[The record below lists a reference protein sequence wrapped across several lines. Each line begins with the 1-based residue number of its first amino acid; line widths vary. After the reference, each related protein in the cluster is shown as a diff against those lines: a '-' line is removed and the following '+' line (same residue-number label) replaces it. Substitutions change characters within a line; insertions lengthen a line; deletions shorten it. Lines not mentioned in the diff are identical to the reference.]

1 MRLHNQIFIA
11 LIAGAAIGAL
21 TSVDTRVLGV
31 PLLAVHDTIGNL
43 FVNALKMVVVPL
55 ITSALISAMIN
66 IQGGRDL
73 GRLGLKTMVW
83 YVTTT
88 TIAVLT
94 ALLLFNLIKP
104 GVVDG
109 VPAGERLGLASQT
122 ADVVAAMAER
132 GAGDFAGIILQIFPP
147 NIIQAGAEGQL
158 LGLIVFSMLFGM
170 FLRNQH
176 GSAAETLKQVVTGF
190 YATMEAITLFIIR
203 FAPLGVYALIA
214 RTVTQTGY
222 DAIAPLAWFF
232 FSVLLALAV
241 HAFVVLPILIRVLA
255 KRSPGRHIKAMTPA
269 LLTAFSSA
277 SSSATLPLT
286 MECVEQRAGVSNRT
300 ASFVLPLGA
309 TVNMD
314 GTALYECAAVLFIAQ
329 AYGLDLS
336 LASQAMIVLVA
347 ILTSIGVAGIPSA
360 SLVAI
365 TLILTTVG
373 LPAEAIGLILATD
386 RLLDMARTAVNIWG
400 DSVGA
405 VVVGRS
411 EGEED
416 ILSLPVAEME
426 LRRRDNAERG

>member
-11 LIAGAAIGAL
+11 MILGAVIGAM
-21 TSVDTRVLGV
+21 TSADTRILGL
-31 PLLAVHDTIGNL
+31 PLLAVHDTLGNL

-66 IQGGRDL
+66 IGAGKDL
-73 GRLGLKTMVW
+73 GRLGLKTMAW
-83 YVTTT
+83 YVGTTT
-88 TIAVLT
+88 LAVLT
-94 ALLLFNLIKP
+94 ALLLFNLLKP
-104 GVVDG
+104 GVIDNQPV
-109 VPAGERLGLASQT
+109 GERLGLAAETSE
-122 ADVVAAMAER
+122 VVAGMAER
-132 GAGDFAGIILQIFPP
+132 GAGDFAGIVLQIFPP
-147 NIIQAGAEGQL
+147 NIILAGAEGQL

-170 FLRNQH
+170 FLRKQE
-176 GSAAETLKQVVTGF
+176 GPAAQTLKDVVVGF
-190 YATMEAITLFIIR
+190 YNTMEAITLFIIR

-214 RTVTQTGY
+214 RTVTLTGY
-222 DAIAPLAWFF
+222 DAIEPLAWFF
-232 FSVLLALAV
+232 FSVLLALFV
-241 HAFVVLPILIRVLA
+241 HAFVVLPILIRLLA
-255 KRSPGRHIKAMTPA
+255 QRSPGRHIQAMTPA

-286 MECVEQRAGVSNRT
+286 IECVEKRSGVSNRT

-336 LASQAMIVLVA
+336 LASQALIVITA

-386 RLLDMARTAVNIWG
+386 RVLDMARTAVNIWG

-405 VVVGRS
+405 VIIGRS
-411 EGEED
+411 EGED
-416 ILSLPVAEME
+416 QILTLPVEEMVR
-426 LRRRDNAERG
+426 LHADRAARG

>member
-11 LIAGAAIGAL
+11 MVLGAVIGAV
-21 TSVDTRVLGV
+21 TTADTRFLGL
-31 PLLAVHDTIGNL
+31 PLLAVHDTLGTL

-66 IQGGRDL
+66 IGAGKDL
-73 GRLGLKTMVW
+73 GRLGLKTMSW
-83 YVTTT
+83 YVGSTTL
-88 TIAVLT
+88 AVLT
-94 ALLLFNLIKP
+94 ALLLFNLLKP
-104 GVVDG
+104 GVLDNEPV
-109 VPAGERLGLASQT
+109 GERLGLAAETSE
-122 ADVVAAMAER
+122 VVAGMAER
-132 GAGDFAGIILQIFPP
+132 DFAAIILQIFPA

-170 FLRNQH
+170 FLRKQE
-176 GSAAETLKQVVTGF
+176 GPAAQSLKDMVVGF
-190 YATMEAITLFIIR
+190 YNTMEAITLFIIR
-203 FAPLGVYALIA
+203 FAPIGVYALIA
-214 RTVTQTGY
+214 RTVTLTGY
-222 DAIAPLAWFF
+222 DAIEPLAWFF
-232 FSVLLALAV
+232 FSVLLALFI
-241 HAFVVLPILIRVLA
+241 HAFVVLPILIRLMA
-255 KRSPGRHIKAMTPA
+255 KRSPGRHIQAMTPA

-286 MECVEQRAGVSNRT
+286 IECVEKRAGVSNRT

-336 LASQAMIVLVA
+336 LASQALVVITA

-386 RLLDMARTAVNIWG
+386 RVLDMARTAVNVWG

-405 VVVGRS
+405 VIIGRS
-411 EGEED
+411 EGED
-416 ILSLPVAEME
+416 QILTLPVEEMVQQHAD
-426 LRRRDNAERG
+426 RVARG

>member
-1 MRLHNQIFIA
+1 LRLHNQIFIA

-31 PLLAVHDTIGNL
+31 SLLAVHDTIGNL

-73 GRLGLKTMVW
+73 GRLGLKTMAW
-83 YVTTT
+83 YVATT

-104 GVVDG
+104 GVIDG

-286 MECVEQRAGVSNRT
+286 MECVEQRSGVSNRT

-411 EGEED
+411 EGEEA

-426 LRRRDNAERG
+426 LRHRDNAERG

>member
-11 LIAGAAIGAL
+11 MMLGAVIGAVSN
-21 TSVDTRVLGV
+21 TDTRILGL
-31 PLLAVHDTIGNL
+31 PLLAVHSTLGSL

-66 IQGGRDL
+66 ISAGKDL
-73 GRLGLKTMVW
+73 SRLGLKTMAW
-83 YVTTT
+83 YVGTTT
-88 TIAVLT
+88 LAVLT
-94 ALLLFNLIKP
+94 ALLLFNLLKP
-104 GVVDG
+104 GVLNNEPV
-109 VPAGERLGLASQT
+109 GERLGLA
-122 ADVVAAMAER
+122 ADTGAVVAGMAAR
-132 GAGDFAGIILQIFPP
+132 GAGDFAGIILQVFPP

-158 LGLIVFSMLFGM
+158 LGLIVFSILFGM
-170 FLRNQH
+170 FLRKQD
-176 GSAAETLKQVVTGF
+176 GPAAQTLKDVVVGF
-190 YATMEAITLFIIR
+190 YNTMEAITLFIIR

-214 RTVTQTGY
+214 KTVTLTGY
-222 DAIAPLAWFF
+222 DAIEPLAWFF
-232 FSVLLALAV
+232 FSVLLALFV
-241 HAFVVLPILIRVLA
+241 HAFVVLPILIRLMA
-255 KRSPGRHIKAMTPA
+255 QRSPTRHIQAMTPA

-286 MECVEQRAGVSNRT
+286 IECVEKRSGVSNRT

-336 LASQAMIVLVA
+336 LASQALIVITA

-386 RLLDMARTAVNIWG
+386 RVLDMARTAVNIWG

-405 VVVGRS
+405 VIIGRS
-411 EGEED
+411 EGED
-416 ILSLPVAEME
+416 QILALPVAEME
-426 LRRRDNAERG
+426 QQHPDRAMRG